1 MIDAVANIASL
12 NSVSTQD
19 SASIDQQIRTLNAQI
34 EKLRSRISEI
44 KESED
49 DQKTK
54 EAKLNQIQQQII
66 NLEARLNHLQAQQ
79 ALNTANTTGVN
90 QTLQTDSSEDYE
102 IGANIDVYA
111 SLSGDGENFL

>member
-1 MIDAVANIASL
+1 MIDAVTNIVSL

-19 SASIDQQIRTLNAQI
+19 SASIDEQIRTLNAQI
-34 EKLRSRISEI
+34 EKLRSRMSEI

-66 NLEARLNHLQAQQ
+66 NLEARLNRLHAQQ